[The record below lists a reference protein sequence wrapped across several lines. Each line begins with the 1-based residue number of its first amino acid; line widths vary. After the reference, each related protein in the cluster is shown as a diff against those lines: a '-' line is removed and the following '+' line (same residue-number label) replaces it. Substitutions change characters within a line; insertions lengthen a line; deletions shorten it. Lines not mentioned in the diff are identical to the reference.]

1 VNLPPCLSV
10 QDGHLFIGNHDT
22 VSLAARFGTP
32 LYVTDE
38 DRIRAR
44 YREVHAVL
52 SFCYDRVK
60 VLYAAK
66 ANGNPAILRALADEG
81 AGADVFSAGEL
92 ILALQAGMDPD
103 RLLFNGSSKSVA
115 DLALAVEKGVRVSV
129 DSLDELHSLDRVA
142 GEAGETAGI
151 AFRVNPALEVP
162 THPKIATG
170 LRTSKFGIP
179 AGDILA
185 TYRAALGCDHVSP
198 IGIHCHIGSQILEV
212 EPFARA
218 AAVMTDLAAGLIDL
232 GVRLRFI
239 DLGGGLGIPYR
250 RGVDPEP
257 SFSDYA
263 SAVVPV
269 FSAGVKKAGISP
281 ELWVEPGRYLVAD
294 STILLAGV
302 NSVKEAHR
310 RFVNVDAGFNLL
322 IRPVMYGSYHA
333 VAVANKADRLPAHNY
348 TIAGPICETGDLLA
362 EDRDL
367 PAVGAGDLIAVLD
380 AGAYGFAMSSQYNGR
395 PRCAEVLV
403 RGPEAALMRRRE
415 TMDDLTVTTE
425 QPPWQAP
432 RRRSAEPE

>member
-1 VNLPPCLSV
+1 MILPPSLSV
-10 QDGHLFIGNHDT
+10 KNGHLHIGRHDT
-22 VSLAARFGTP
+22 VSLAGRFGTP

-38 DRIRAR
+38 DRIRTR
-44 YREVHAVL
+44 FREVHDAL
-52 SFCYDRVK
+52 SSRYGMVR

-66 ANGNPAILRALADEG
+66 ANGNPAILSALASEG

-92 ILALQAGMDPD
+92 LLALRAGMDPEI
-103 RLLFNGSSKSVA
+103 LLFNGSSKSES

-129 DSLDELHSLDRVA
+129 DSLDELHALDRAAGKA
-142 GEAGETAGI
+142 GEVAEI
-151 AFRVNPALEVP
+151 SFRVNPALEVP

-179 AGDILA
+179 AGDILGA
-185 TYRAALGCDHVSP
+185 YRVALGCSHVRP
-198 IGIHCHIGSQILEV
+198 VGIHCHIGSQILEV
-212 EPFARA
+212 DPFARA
-218 AAVMTDLAAGLIDL
+218 AAVMTDLAAGLTDL

-250 RGVDPEP
+250 HGADPAP

-263 SAVVPV
+263 AAVVPV
-269 FSAGVKKAGISP
+269 FAAGVKKAGISP

-294 STILLAGV
+294 STVLLARV

-322 IRPVMYGSYHA
+322 VRPVMYGSYHA
-333 VAVANKADRLPAHNY
+333 VVVANKADLPPAHRY

-367 PAVGAGDLIAVLD
+367 PAVGPGDIVAVLD
-380 AGAYGFAMSSQYNGR
+380 AGAYGFSMASQYNGR

-403 RGPEAALMRRRE
+403 RGMDAALMRRGE
-415 TMDDLTVTTE
+415 TLGDLTAATE
-425 QPPWQAP
+425 RPPWQAP
-432 RRRSAEPE
+432 R

>member
-1 VNLPPCLSV
+1 MILPPSLSV
-10 QDGHLFIGNHDT
+10 KDGHLHIGGHDT

-32 LYVTDE
+32 LYITDE
-38 DRIRAR
+38 ERVRAR
-44 YREVHAVL
+44 YREVRDAL
-52 SFCYDRVK
+52 STRYGKVR

-66 ANGNPAILRALADEG
+66 ANGNPALLRALAGEG

-92 ILALQAGMDPD
+92 LVALGAGMDPD
-103 RLLFNGSSKSVA
+103 RLLFNGSSKSGT

-129 DSLDELHSLDRVA
+129 DSLDELHALDRAA
-142 GEAGETAGI
+142 GEAGEVAEI
-151 AFRVNPALEVP
+151 SFRVNPALEVP

-179 AGDILA
+179 AGAILDA
-185 TYRAALGCDHVSP
+185 YRVALGCSHVRP
-198 IGIHCHIGSQILEV
+198 VGIHCHIGSQILEV

-218 AAVMTDLAAGLIDL
+218 ASVMTGLAADLTDL

-250 RGVDPEP
+250 RGIDPAP
-257 SFSDYA
+257 SFTDYA
-263 SAVVPV
+263 AAVVPV
-269 FSAGVKKAGISP
+269 FAAGVKKAGIAP

-294 STILLAGV
+294 STILLARV

-322 IRPVMYGSYHA
+322 VRPVMYGAFHA
-333 VAVANKADRLPAHNY
+333 VVVANRADQLPAHRY

-367 PAVGAGDLIAVLD
+367 PAVGAGDLVAVLD
-380 AGAYGFAMSSQYNGR
+380 AGAYGFAMASQYNGR

-403 RGPEAALMRRRE
+403 KGGDAALMRRGE
-415 TMDDLTVTTE
+415 TPEDLTAAAE
-425 QPPWQAP
+425 LPPWQAP
-432 RRRSAEPE
+432 R